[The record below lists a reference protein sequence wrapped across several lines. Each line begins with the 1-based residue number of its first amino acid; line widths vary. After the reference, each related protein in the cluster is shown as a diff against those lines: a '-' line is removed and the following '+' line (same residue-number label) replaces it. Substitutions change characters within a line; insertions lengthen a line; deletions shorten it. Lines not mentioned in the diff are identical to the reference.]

1 MDVFSDLVEAVQ
13 SDLTIGADSSL
24 FDLTTA
30 KLAINR
36 AYLKI
41 AGMFKWVETR
51 DALKTSSQ
59 NGHEYYEYPDNW
71 RTDSIWKLTVAGKDY
86 GDPLAFADYQYELEN
101 NLPSGL
107 TVMWA
112 NHNRKYFLF
121 PVPVTTG
128 DNDISIWG
136 YRSVDELVGDSD
148 PTIFSYTMPE
158 VNEAIVMEADAIL
171 KFKGEVMQMIRRLY
185 ITGSDLLNT
194 EAQQIVATA
203 WTKVSQEQ
211 AKIARTT
218 PIFNVPDMFASGLKN
233 TNMLKN
239 KIGNF

>member
-1 MDVFSDLVEAVQ
+1 MDVFSDLYEAVQ
-13 SDLTIGADSSL
+13 SDLTIGAESSL
-24 FDLTTA
+24 FDLATA

-51 DALKTSSQ
+51 DALKTSTS
-59 NGHEYYEYPDNW
+59 NGQEWYDYPENW

-86 GDPLAFADYQYELEN
+86 GDPLAFADYQYEIEN
-101 NLPSGL
+101 NQPSGL

-112 NHNRKYFLF
+112 NHNRKFFLF
-121 PVPVTTG
+121 PVPTTNG

-136 YRSVDELVGDSD
+136 YRSVDGLVNDAD

-158 VNEAIVMEADAIL
+158 VNEAIVMEADSIL

-185 ITGSDLLNT
+185 ISGSELLNL
-194 EAQQIVATA
+194 EAQQIVANA
-203 WTKVSQEQ
+203 WAKVSQEQ
-211 AKIARTT
+211 AKQARTT
-218 PIFNVPDMFASGLKN
+218 PIFNVSDMFASGIKN
-233 TNMLKN
+233 TNMLRN